1 MYQQGFG
8 DYTNIVGTENGTGY
22 ESDYAELASILMDG
36 AHSYGCSRLH
46 FDTREELLWS
56 GSESGHITRSR
67 SNITFQGTGLR
78 LSENESIF
86 LGHFRPF

>member
-1 MYQQGFG
+1 MGQVNKLFFVTILLKIQ
-8 DYTNIVGTENGTGY
+8 GY

-56 GSESGHITRSR
+56 GSESGHITRLR
-67 SNITFQGTGLR
+67 SNM
-78 LSENESIF
+78 
-86 LGHFRPF
+86 LGYGPLLTVI

>member
-1 MYQQGFG
+1 MGQVNKLFVI
-8 DYTNIVGTENGTGY
+8 TILSKIKGY

-46 FDTREELLWS
+46 FDNREELLWS

-67 SNITFQGTGLR
+67 SNISR
-78 LSENESIF
+78 VVHDAYNCSRN
-86 LGHFRPF
+86 

>member
-1 MYQQGFG
+1 MGQVEKRFLNSLFKKNQ
-8 DYTNIVGTENGTGY
+8 GY

-56 GSESGHITRSR
+56 GSESGHITRPR
-67 SNITFQGTGLR
+67 SYKLR
-78 LSENESIF
+78 AL
-86 LGHFRPF
+86 

>member
-8 DYTNIVGTENGTGY
+8 DYTNIVGTENATGKQIMLTILLIILFKNKIVGY
-22 ESDYAELASILMDG
+22 GESDYAELASILMDG

-56 GSESGHITRSR
+56 GSESGHITRQR
-67 SNITFQGTGLR
+67 SDM
-78 LSENESIF
+78 
-86 LGHFRPF
+86 

>member
-1 MYQQGFG
+1 MKSK
-8 DYTNIVGTENGTGY
+8 IRGY
-22 ESDYAELASILMDG
+22 GESDYAELASILMDG

-67 SNITFQGTGLR
+67 PKIPFQGTGLR

>member
-1 MYQQGFG
+1 MGQVNKLFFVTILSKIQ
-8 DYTNIVGTENGTGY
+8 GY

-67 SNITFQGTGLR
+67 SNMHFQGTG
-78 LSENESIF
+78 
-86 LGHFRPF
+86 

>member
-1 MYQQGFG
+1 MGQVNKLFFVTILSKIQ
-8 DYTNIVGTENGTGY
+8 GY

-56 GSESGHITRSR
+56 GSESGHITRLR
-67 SNITFQGTGLR
+67 SNI
-78 LSENESIF
+78 
-86 LGHFRPF
+86 LGYGP

>member
-8 DYTNIVGTENGTGY
+8 DYTNIVGTENGTGKTKIICSSLLKSKIQGY
-22 ESDYAELASILMDG
+22 GESDYAELASILMDG

-67 SNITFQGTGLR
+67 SNR
-78 LSENESIF
+78 AM
-86 LGHFRPF
+86 

>member
-1 MYQQGFG
+1 MGQVKKYFIFA
-8 DYTNIVGTENGTGY
+8 TVLSKIEGY

-67 SNITFQGTGLR
+67 SNIPIQGTGLR
-78 LSENESIF
+78 SSENESII

>member
-8 DYTNIVGTENGTGY
+8 DYTNIVGTENGTGKKKYFLFVTVLSKIKGY

-67 SNITFQGTGLR
+67 SNR
-78 LSENESIF
+78 AM
-86 LGHFRPF
+86 